1 MTTKFRS
8 ALLALAVATT
18 AIAAP
23 AAAESFNGPFVGI
36 TAGYNHDKVG
46 PGLEGAAPLNRST
59 DQDAAVFG
67 INAGYDKLI
76 ARRFVI
82 GAEAAFSIG
91 ADDTLAGTRGTT
103 AVSIDPKHAFEV
115 SARAGYLVTE
125 KALLYVRG
133 GYANVRVR
141 TSTAAA
147 ASSDNL
153 DAWLAGGGIEYA
165 VTRNINARLEYRYID
180 AASKGATFER
190 QQVLLGASYRF

>member
-1 MTTKFRS
+1 MNTKFRS

-23 AAAESFNGPFVGI
+23 AAAESFNGPFAGI

-46 PGLEGAAPLNRST
+46 PGLEGAAALNRST

-91 ADDTLAGTRGTT
+91 ADDTLQGTRGTN
-103 AVSIDPKHAFEV
+103 AVSIDPKHAFEL

-133 GYANVRVR
+133 GYANVRVL

-147 ASSDNL
+147 ASSENL

-165 VTRNINARLEYRYID
+165 VTKNINARLEYRYID
-180 AASKGATFER
+180 AGSKGATFER
-190 QQVLLGASYRF
+190 QQVLFGASYRF

>member
-1 MTTKFRS
+1 MNITFRS

-23 AAAESFNGPFVGI
+23 AAAENFNGPFVGI

-59 DQDAAVFG
+59 DRDAAVFG

-103 AVSIDPKHAFEV
+103 AVSIDPRHAFEV
-115 SARAGYLVTE
+115 SARTGYLVTE

-141 TSTAAA
+141 TSGAA

-165 VTRNINARLEYRYID
+165 VTKNINARLEYRYID